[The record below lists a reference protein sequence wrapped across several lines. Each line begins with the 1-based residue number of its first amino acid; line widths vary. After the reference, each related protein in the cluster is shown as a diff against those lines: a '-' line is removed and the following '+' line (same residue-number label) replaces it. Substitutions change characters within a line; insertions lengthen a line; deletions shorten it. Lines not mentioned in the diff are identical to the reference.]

1 MMRLNKTA
9 ATRLLLRR
17 TGYQICCLSDDET
30 YNAVQYSSMLLDYS
44 MSHES
49 HVCTFK
55 IERDRVQGNRYLSA
69 RRAGSSKEIHT
80 REERDTKKR
89 KTRRKLRN
97 TAIYSLSVS
106 NREARSESQV

>member
-1 MMRLNKTA
+1 MDYMMRLNKTA

-55 IERDRVQGNRYLSA
+55 IDRETVFKGTDTYQPDELVVQKKYTPEKREIRRRERQ
-69 RRAGSSKEIHT
+69 
-80 REERDTKKR
+80 EE
-89 KTRRKLRN
+89 
-97 TAIYSLSVS
+97 S
-106 NREARSESQV
+106 